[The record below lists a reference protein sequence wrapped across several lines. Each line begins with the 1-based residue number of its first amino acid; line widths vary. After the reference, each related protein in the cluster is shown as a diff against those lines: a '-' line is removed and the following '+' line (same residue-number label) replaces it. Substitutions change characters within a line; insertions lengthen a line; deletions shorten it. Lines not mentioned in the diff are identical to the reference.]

1 MGAKRK
7 PRIKACFSYETKDGR
22 PLDAADFKRLSDN
35 LTQAILDKA
44 EPSIDDF
51 DTEEGIILVQS

>member
-7 PRIKACFSYETKDGR
+7 PKIRARFSFETKDGR
-22 PLDAADFKRLSDN
+22 PLDMAGYERLSDN
-35 LTQAILDKA
+35 LIQTLLDKA

-51 DTEEGIILVQS
+51 DTDEEIISVQS